1 MPVRALSRD
10 PTIPSPTRLG
20 SRGASMWASGS
31 SGGLPYPDGVGADAL
46 RVHVVTWNHN
56 SRGARV
62 DPGGLAELCPGGFDI
77 YAFGS
82 QEASAPHTPW
92 EARLL
97 ETLGAGFFLVRS
109 MALSQIH
116 VVVFA
121 AEALRAR
128 ISDVRASVVST
139 GLFAGAIGNKGGV
152 GVAFRVDARTS
163 FCFVNAHFQ
172 AHHHNVHRRN
182 EDFHRIQHELFSL
195 VRVGDPDLGP
205 LSRHHDLVRARD
217 PVLAAA
223 IESVGGGRETRG
235 AGSAAAQPAP
245 PSSGAATSTTS
256 ASSSSFSSSSSSS
269 LPAPPTRSTARQ
281 GQRSSS
287 GSSKRRAIIPL
298 HLRFDRLFFFGDL
311 NYRLDG
317 NRAIVFKLIDDQLSD
332 LLNPFFF
339 FLFFSKLFIS
349 PPPRICR
356 CRTDRIDAKYPNL
369 PHIKTKKKT
378 KTKKKQ
384 TITKTTT
391 NQHSPQPPRCAA
403 RCRPAAARDGRA
415 ARIPRMDRGRGAQ
428 FCADVQV

>member
-339 FLFFSKLFIS
+339 FVSSRNYL
-349 PPPRICR
+349 PPPRAYVGAR
-356 CRTDRIDAKYPNL
+356 PTDLMPNI
-369 PHIKTKKKT
+369 PTSPISKHKKT

-403 RCRPAAARDGRA
+403 RCRPAAARDGRS
-415 ARIPRMDRGRGAQ
+415 ARISRMDRGRGAQ